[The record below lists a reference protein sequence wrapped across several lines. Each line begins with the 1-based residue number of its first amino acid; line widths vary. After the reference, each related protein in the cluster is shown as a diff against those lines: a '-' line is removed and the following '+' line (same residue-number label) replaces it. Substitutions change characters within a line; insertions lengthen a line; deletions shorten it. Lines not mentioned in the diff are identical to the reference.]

1 MILTTKHFGTGI
13 SVPTKLIRVGHIMA
27 FKTEL
32 VAEDIL
38 TGGLY
43 ESTIYLLI
51 ICVGIYK
58 SRLMLF
64 D

>member
-1 MILTTKHFGTGI
+1 
-13 SVPTKLIRVGHIMA
+13 MA

-64 D
+64 DWVIVNLATNGVFNKQEAYP